1 MQREKETM
9 KKLAKLSIFNTL
21 SKKMVW
27 GFILI
32 IFLGSLLLS
41 LPIATSHQQGTAPI
55 DILFTAASATCITGL
70 TVVNTAT
77 HWSLFGQVVILGMAE
92 IGALGYMTFAVLL
105 FNIIRRHRS
114 MGLSTQLMVK
124 ESLNLEN
131 LSDTK
136 SVMKYVIGLSA
147 VFQLGGVGLL
157 AVDFIPRFGWKRGLY
172 VSVYHSV
179 MSFCNAGFD
188 VFGDSLMRF
197 RNDSYVLL
205 VTIVLIVGGGL
216 GFLVW
221 RDLLLYHERK
231 RLSLN
236 SKLTLTT
243 TGTLFVLGFVILLV
257 TEGNLSGLL
266 GDHMSWVNR
275 TINTLFLSVTPRTAG
290 IVTLPTN
297 SLHSG
302 SIFLI
307 MILMFV
313 GGTPGSTAGGIK
325 TTTFGVLMLQSIA
338 QLRGREDVEFSH
350 RRFSQANISR
360 ALLLVFLASIV
371 ITLATLVLTQTEK
384 IPQGYGLEYIVFEV
398 LSAFGTVGLSLGLT
412 PHLTVIGKVII
423 MILMFVG
430 RVGIFTSL
438 YALSK
443 RQPKVSRLRY
453 PEENI
458 LIG

>member
-1 MQREKETM
+1 MEKI
-9 KKLAKLSIFNTL
+9 KQSQLFDTL

-27 GFILI
+27 GFVFLI
-32 IFLGSLLLS
+32 TIGTVLLS
-41 LPIATSHQQGTAPI
+41 LPVATNGMRGTSFI
-55 DILFTAASATCITGL
+55 DTVFTATSATCITGL
-70 TVVNTAT
+70 TVVNTAE
-77 HWSLFGQVVILGMAE
+77 HWSIFGQVIILGLAE

-105 FNIIRRHRS
+105 FNLMRRNLD
-114 MGLSTQLMVK
+114 LSTQLMVK

-136 SVMKYVIGLSA
+136 SVMTYVVGLSA
-147 VFQLGGVGLL
+147 LFQIGGSLLL
-157 AVDFIPRFGWKRGLY
+157 AVDFVPRYGWVRGLY
-172 VSVYHSV
+172 ISVYHAV

-197 RNDSYVLL
+197 RNDSYLLL
-205 VTIVLIVGGGL
+205 VTIILIIGGGL

-221 RDLLLYHERK
+221 RDLLLFHERK
-231 RLSLN
+231 RLTLN

-243 TGTLFVLGFVILLV
+243 TGALFVIGFLLLLV
-257 TEGNLSGLL
+257 TERNLSILPA
-266 GDHMSWVNR
+266 HTSWLNR

-290 IVTLPTN
+290 LITVPTN
-297 SLHSG
+297 SLQSG

-338 QLRGREDVEFSH
+338 KLRGKKDVEFSR
-350 RRFSQANISR
+350 RRFSASNINR
-360 ALLLVFLASIV
+360 ALLLIFLASIV
-371 ITLATLVLTQTEK
+371 MVVATLILTQTEK
-384 IPQGYGLEYIVFEV
+384 IPKGFGLEYILFEV

-412 PHLTVIGKVII
+412 PHLTVIGKLVI
-423 MILMFVG
+423 MLLMFIG

-438 YALSK
+438 YSLSK
-443 RQPKVSRLRY
+443 RQTTVNKIRY
-453 PEENI
+453 PEENV

>member
-1 MQREKETM
+1 MEKISRF
-9 KKLAKLSIFNTL
+9 KLFDTL

-27 GFILI
+27 GFIILI
-32 IFLGSLLLS
+32 TVGTILLS
-41 LPIATSHQQGTAPI
+41 LPAATNEPQGTSFI
-55 DILFTAASATCITGL
+55 NTVFTATSATCITGL
-70 TVVNTAT
+70 TVVNTAE
-77 HWSLFGQVVILGMAE
+77 HWSLFGQIVILVLSE

-105 FNIIRRHRS
+105 FNIIRRNLD
-114 MGLSTQLMVK
+114 LSTQLMVK

-136 SVMKYVIGLSA
+136 SVMKYVVGLSA
-147 VFQLGGVGLL
+147 LFQVGGACLI
-157 AVDFIPRFGWKRGLY
+157 AVDFIPRYGWKWGLY
-172 VSVYHSV
+172 TSVYHAV

-188 VFGDSLMRF
+188 VFGNSLMGF
-197 RNDSYVLL
+197 QDDSYLL
-205 VTIVLIVGGGL
+205 IVTIILIIGGGL

-236 SKLTLTT
+236 SKLTLVT
-243 TGTLFVLGFVILLV
+243 TGTLFVVGFVLLLV
-257 TEGNLSGLL
+257 TEKDLTLL
-266 GDHMSWVNR
+266 PKGTSWFNR
-275 TINTLFLSVTPRTAG
+275 TVNTLFLSVTPRTAG
-290 IVTLPTN
+290 LVTLPTN
-297 SLHSG
+297 DLQAG
-302 SIFLI
+302 SIFLL

-338 QLRGREDVEFSH
+338 QIRGKKDVEFSR
-350 RRFSQANISR
+350 RRFSQNNISR
-360 ALLLVFLASIV
+360 ALLLIFLASVVIV
-371 ITLATLVLTQTEK
+371 IATLILTQTEH
-384 IPQGYGLEYIVFEV
+384 IPKGFGLEYIVFEV

-412 PHLTVIGKVII
+412 PHLTVIGKLVI
-423 MILMFVG
+423 MLLMFIG

-438 YALSK
+438 YSLSK
-443 RQPKVSRLRY
+443 RQTKFNQIRY

>member
-1 MQREKETM
+1 MEKI
-9 KKLAKLSIFNTL
+9 KQSQLFDTL

-27 GFILI
+27 GFVFLI
-32 IFLGSLLLS
+32 TIGTVLLS
-41 LPIATSHQQGTAPI
+41 LPVATNGMQGTSFI
-55 DILFTAASATCITGL
+55 DTVFTSTSATCITGL
-70 TVVNTAT
+70 TVVNTAE
-77 HWSLFGQVVILGMAE
+77 HWSIFGQVIILGLAE

-105 FNIIRRHRS
+105 FNLMRRNLD
-114 MGLSTQLMVK
+114 LSTQLMVK

-136 SVMKYVIGLSA
+136 SVMTYVVGLSA
-147 VFQLGGVGLL
+147 LFQIGGSLLL
-157 AVDFIPRFGWKRGLY
+157 AVDFVPRYGWVRGLY
-172 VSVYHSV
+172 ISVYHAV

-197 RNDSYVLL
+197 RNDSYLLL
-205 VTIVLIVGGGL
+205 VTIILIIGGGL

-221 RDLLLYHERK
+221 RDLLLFHERK
-231 RLSLN
+231 RLTLN

-243 TGTLFVLGFVILLV
+243 TGALFVIGFLLLLV
-257 TEGNLSGLL
+257 TERNLSILPA
-266 GDHMSWVNR
+266 HTSWLNR

-290 IVTLPTN
+290 LITVPTN
-297 SLHSG
+297 SLQSG

-338 QLRGREDVEFSH
+338 QLRGKKDVEFSR
-350 RRFSQANISR
+350 RRFSASNINR
-360 ALLLVFLASIV
+360 ALLLIFLASIV
-371 ITLATLVLTQTEK
+371 MVVATLILTQTEK
-384 IPQGYGLEYIVFEV
+384 IPKGFGLEYILFEV

-412 PHLTVIGKVII
+412 PHLTVIGKLVI
-423 MILMFVG
+423 MLLMFIG

-438 YALSK
+438 YSLSK
-443 RQPKVSRLRY
+443 RQTTVNKIRY
-453 PEENI
+453 PEENV

>member
-1 MQREKETM
+1 MEKI
-9 KKLAKLSIFNTL
+9 KQSQLFDTL

-27 GFILI
+27 GFVFLI
-32 IFLGSLLLS
+32 TIGTVLLS
-41 LPIATSHQQGTAPI
+41 LPVATNGMRGTSFI
-55 DILFTAASATCITGL
+55 DTVFTATSATCITGL
-70 TVVNTAT
+70 TVVNTAE
-77 HWSLFGQVVILGMAE
+77 HWSIFGQVIILGLAE

-105 FNIIRRHRS
+105 FNLMRRNLD
-114 MGLSTQLMVK
+114 LSTQLMVK

-136 SVMKYVIGLSA
+136 SVMTYVVGLSA
-147 VFQLGGVGLL
+147 LFQIGGSLLL
-157 AVDFIPRFGWKRGLY
+157 AVDFVPRYGWVRGLY
-172 VSVYHSV
+172 ISVYHAV

-197 RNDSYVLL
+197 RNDFYLLL
-205 VTIVLIVGGGL
+205 VTIILIIGGGL

-221 RDLLLYHERK
+221 RDLLLFHERK
-231 RLSLN
+231 RLTLN

-243 TGTLFVLGFVILLV
+243 TGALFVIGFLLLLV
-257 TEGNLSGLL
+257 TERNLSILPA
-266 GDHMSWVNR
+266 HTSWLNR

-290 IVTLPTN
+290 LITVPTN
-297 SLHSG
+297 SLQSG

-338 QLRGREDVEFSH
+338 QLRGKKDVEFSR
-350 RRFSQANISR
+350 RRFSASNINR
-360 ALLLVFLASIV
+360 ALLLIFLASIV
-371 ITLATLVLTQTEK
+371 MVVATLILTQTEK
-384 IPQGYGLEYIVFEV
+384 IPKGFGLEYILFEV

-412 PHLTVIGKVII
+412 PHLTVIGKLVI
-423 MILMFVG
+423 MLLMFIG

-438 YALSK
+438 YSLSK
-443 RQPKVSRLRY
+443 RQTTVNKIRY
-453 PEENI
+453 PEENV

>member
-1 MQREKETM
+1 MEKISHSR
-9 KKLAKLSIFNTL
+9 LFDTL

-27 GFILI
+27 GFIFLI
-32 IFLGSLLLS
+32 SIGTLLLS
-41 LPIATSHQQGTAPI
+41 LPIATNGAHETQFINT
-55 DILFTAASATCITGL
+55 LFTATSATCITGL
-70 TVVNTAT
+70 TVVNTAEY
-77 HWSLFGQVVILGMAE
+77 WSFFGQVVILVLSE
-92 IGALGYMTFAVLL
+92 VGALGYMTFAVLL
-105 FNIIRRHRS
+105 FNIIRRHLD
-114 MGLSTQLMVK
+114 LSTQLMVK

-136 SVMKYVIGLSA
+136 SVMKYVVGLSA
-147 VFQLGGVGLL
+147 LFQLGGALL
-157 AVDFIPRFGWKRGLY
+157 LSFDFIPRYGWKHGLY
-172 VSVYHSV
+172 ASVYHAV

-188 VFGDSLMRF
+188 IFGNSLMGF
-197 RNDSYVLL
+197 RDDSYLL
-205 VTIVLIVGGGL
+205 IVTIILIVGGGL

-236 SKLTLTT
+236 SKLTLVT
-243 TGTLFVLGFVILLV
+243 TGTLFVVGFLLLLL
-257 TEGNLSGLL
+257 TEHDLTLL
-266 GDHMSWVNR
+266 PKGTSWFNR
-275 TINTLFLSVTPRTAG
+275 TVNTLFLSVTPRTAG
-290 IVTLPTN
+290 LITLPTGD
-297 SLHSG
+297 LQAG

-338 QLRGREDVEFSH
+338 QLRGKKDVEFSR
-350 RRFSQANISR
+350 RRFSQTNISR
-360 ALLLVFLASIV
+360 ALLLVFLASVVIV
-371 ITLATLVLTQTEK
+371 VATLILTQTEK
-384 IPQGYGLEYIVFEV
+384 IPKGFGLEYIVFEV

-412 PHLTVIGKVII
+412 PHLTVIGKLVI
-423 MILMFVG
+423 MLLMFVG

-438 YALSK
+438 YSLSK
-443 RQPKVSRLRY
+443 RQTTVNQIRY

>member
-1 MQREKETM
+1 MEKI
-9 KKLAKLSIFNTL
+9 KQSQLFDTL

-27 GFILI
+27 GFVFLI
-32 IFLGSLLLS
+32 TIGTVLLS
-41 LPIATSHQQGTAPI
+41 LPVATNGMRGTSFI
-55 DILFTAASATCITGL
+55 DTVFTATSATCITGL
-70 TVVNTAT
+70 TVVNTAE
-77 HWSLFGQVVILGMAE
+77 HWSIFGQVIILGLAE

-105 FNIIRRHRS
+105 FNLMRRNLD
-114 MGLSTQLMVK
+114 LSTQLMVK

-136 SVMKYVIGLSA
+136 SVMTYVVGLSA
-147 VFQLGGVGLL
+147 LFQIGGSLLL
-157 AVDFIPRFGWKRGLY
+157 AVDFVPRYGWVRGLY
-172 VSVYHSV
+172 ISVYHAV

-197 RNDSYVLL
+197 RNDSYLLL
-205 VTIVLIVGGGL
+205 VTIILIIGGGL

-221 RDLLLYHERK
+221 RDLLLFHERK
-231 RLSLN
+231 RLTLN

-243 TGTLFVLGFVILLV
+243 TGALFVIGFLLLLV
-257 TEGNLSGLL
+257 TERNLSILPA
-266 GDHMSWVNR
+266 HTSWLNR

-290 IVTLPTN
+290 LITVPTN
-297 SLHSG
+297 SLQSG

-338 QLRGREDVEFSH
+338 QLRGKKDVEFSR
-350 RRFSQANISR
+350 RRFSASNINR
-360 ALLLVFLASIV
+360 ALLLIFLASIV
-371 ITLATLVLTQTEK
+371 MVVATLILTQTEK
-384 IPQGYGLEYIVFEV
+384 IPKSFGLEYILFEV

-412 PHLTVIGKVII
+412 PHLTVIGKLVI
-423 MILMFVG
+423 MLLMFIG

-438 YALSK
+438 YSLSK
-443 RQPKVSRLRY
+443 RQTTVNKIRY
-453 PEENI
+453 PEENV

>member
-1 MQREKETM
+1 MEKI
-9 KKLAKLSIFNTL
+9 KQSQLFDTL

-27 GFILI
+27 GFVFLI
-32 IFLGSLLLS
+32 TIGTVLLS
-41 LPIATSHQQGTAPI
+41 LPVATNGMRGTSFI
-55 DILFTAASATCITGL
+55 DTVFTATSATCITGL
-70 TVVNTAT
+70 TVVNTAE
-77 HWSLFGQVVILGMAE
+77 HWSIFGQVIILGLAE
-92 IGALGYMTFAVLL
+92 MGALGYMTFAVLL
-105 FNIIRRHRS
+105 FNLMRRNLD
-114 MGLSTQLMVK
+114 LSTQLMVK

-136 SVMKYVIGLSA
+136 SVMTYVVGLSA
-147 VFQLGGVGLL
+147 LFQIGGSLLL
-157 AVDFIPRFGWKRGLY
+157 AVDFVPRYGWVRGLY
-172 VSVYHSV
+172 ISVYHAV

-197 RNDSYVLL
+197 RNDSYLLL
-205 VTIVLIVGGGL
+205 VTIILIIGGGL

-221 RDLLLYHERK
+221 RDLLLFHERK
-231 RLSLN
+231 RLTLN

-243 TGTLFVLGFVILLV
+243 TGALFVIGFLLLLV
-257 TEGNLSGLL
+257 TERNLSILPA
-266 GDHMSWVNR
+266 HTSWLNR

-290 IVTLPTN
+290 LITVPTN
-297 SLHSG
+297 SLQSG

-338 QLRGREDVEFSH
+338 QLRGKKDVEFSR
-350 RRFSQANISR
+350 RRFSASNINR
-360 ALLLVFLASIV
+360 ALLLIFLASIV
-371 ITLATLVLTQTEK
+371 MVVATLILTQTEK
-384 IPQGYGLEYIVFEV
+384 IPKGFGLEYILFEV

-412 PHLTVIGKVII
+412 PHLTVIGKLVI
-423 MILMFVG
+423 MLLMFIG

-438 YALSK
+438 YSLSK
-443 RQPKVSRLRY
+443 RQTTVNKIRY
-453 PEENI
+453 PEENV

>member
-1 MQREKETM
+1 MEKI
-9 KKLAKLSIFNTL
+9 KQSQLFDTL

-27 GFILI
+27 GFVFLI
-32 IFLGSLLLS
+32 TIGTVLLS
-41 LPIATSHQQGTAPI
+41 LPVATNGMRGTSFI
-55 DILFTAASATCITGL
+55 DTVFTATSATCITGL
-70 TVVNTAT
+70 TVVNTAE
-77 HWSLFGQVVILGMAE
+77 HWSIFGQVIILGLAE

-105 FNIIRRHRS
+105 FNLMRRNLD
-114 MGLSTQLMVK
+114 LSTQLMVK

-136 SVMKYVIGLSA
+136 SVMTYVVGLSA
-147 VFQLGGVGLL
+147 LFQIGGSLLL
-157 AVDFIPRFGWKRGLY
+157 AVDFVPRYGWVQGLY
-172 VSVYHSV
+172 ISVYHAV

-197 RNDSYVLL
+197 RNDSYLLL
-205 VTIVLIVGGGL
+205 VTIILIIGGGL

-221 RDLLLYHERK
+221 RDLLLFHERK
-231 RLSLN
+231 RLTLN

-243 TGTLFVLGFVILLV
+243 TGALFVIGFLLLLV
-257 TEGNLSGLL
+257 TERNLSILPA
-266 GDHMSWVNR
+266 HTSWLNR

-290 IVTLPTN
+290 LITVPTN
-297 SLHSG
+297 SLQSG

-338 QLRGREDVEFSH
+338 QLRGKKDVEFSR
-350 RRFSQANISR
+350 RRFSASNINR
-360 ALLLVFLASIV
+360 ALLLIFLASIV
-371 ITLATLVLTQTEK
+371 MVVATLILTQTEK
-384 IPQGYGLEYIVFEV
+384 IPKGFGLEYILFEV

-412 PHLTVIGKVII
+412 PHLTVIGKLVI
-423 MILMFVG
+423 MLLMFIG

-438 YALSK
+438 YSLSK
-443 RQPKVSRLRY
+443 RQTTVNKIRY
-453 PEENI
+453 PEENV

>member
-1 MQREKETM
+1 MEKI
-9 KKLAKLSIFNTL
+9 KQSQLFDTL

-27 GFILI
+27 GFVFLI
-32 IFLGSLLLS
+32 TIGTVLLS
-41 LPIATSHQQGTAPI
+41 LPVATNGMRGTSFI
-55 DILFTAASATCITGL
+55 DTVFTATSATCITGL
-70 TVVNTAT
+70 TVVNTAE
-77 HWSLFGQVVILGMAE
+77 HWSIFGQVIILGLAE

-105 FNIIRRHRS
+105 FNLMRRNLD
-114 MGLSTQLMVK
+114 LSTQLMVK

-136 SVMKYVIGLSA
+136 SVMTYVVGLSA
-147 VFQLGGVGLL
+147 LFQIGGSLLL
-157 AVDFIPRFGWKRGLY
+157 AVDFVPRYGWVRGLY
-172 VSVYHSV
+172 ISVYHAV

-197 RNDSYVLL
+197 RNDSYLLL
-205 VTIVLIVGGGL
+205 VTIILIIGGGL

-221 RDLLLYHERK
+221 RDLLLFHERK
-231 RLSLN
+231 RLTLN

-243 TGTLFVLGFVILLV
+243 TGALFVIGFLLLLV
-257 TEGNLSGLL
+257 TERNLSILPA
-266 GDHMSWVNR
+266 HTSWLNR
-275 TINTLFLSVTPRTAG
+275 TINTLFLSVTPRTTG
-290 IVTLPTN
+290 LITVPTN
-297 SLHSG
+297 SLQSG

-338 QLRGREDVEFSH
+338 QLRGKKDVEFSR
-350 RRFSQANISR
+350 RRFSASNINR
-360 ALLLVFLASIV
+360 ALLLIFLASIV
-371 ITLATLVLTQTEK
+371 MVVATLILTQTEK
-384 IPQGYGLEYIVFEV
+384 IPKGFGLEYILFEV

-412 PHLTVIGKVII
+412 PHLTVIGKLVI
-423 MILMFVG
+423 MLLMFIG

-438 YALSK
+438 YSLSK
-443 RQPKVSRLRY
+443 RQTTVNKIRY
-453 PEENI
+453 PEENV

>member
-1 MQREKETM
+1 M
-9 KKLAKLSIFNTL
+9 KKLVKLNFFNTL
-21 SKKMVW
+21 SKKMVF
-27 GFILI
+27 GFILLI
-32 IFLGSLLLS
+32 ILGTILLS
-41 LPIATSHQQGTAPI
+41 LPIATVHQQGTAFI
-55 DILFTAASATCITGL
+55 DVVFTAASATCITGL
-70 TVVNTAT
+70 TVVNTAA
-77 HWSLFGQVVILGMAE
+77 HWSIFGQLVILGMAE

-114 MGLSTQLMVK
+114 MGLSTQLLVK

-147 VFQLGGVGLL
+147 FFQIGGVFLL
-157 AVDFIPRFGWKRGLY
+157 AWDFVPRFGWKRGLY

-188 VFGDSLMRF
+188 VFGNSLMAF
-197 RNDSYVLL
+197 QNDSYVLI
-205 VTIVLIVGGGL
+205 VTIILIVGGGL

-257 TEGNLSGLL
+257 TEGNLSSLAGK
-266 GDHMSWVNR
+266 MSWVNR
-275 TINTLFLSVTPRTAG
+275 TVNTLFLSVTPRTAG
-290 IVTLPTN
+290 IITLPTD

-338 QLRGREDVEFSH
+338 QLRGREDVEFSK

-443 RQPKVSRLRY
+443 RQTRVSRLRY

>member
-1 MQREKETM
+1 MEKI
-9 KKLAKLSIFNTL
+9 KQSQLFDTL

-27 GFILI
+27 GFVFLI
-32 IFLGSLLLS
+32 TIGTVLLS
-41 LPIATSHQQGTAPI
+41 LPVATNGMRGTSFI
-55 DILFTAASATCITGL
+55 DTVFTATSATCITGL
-70 TVVNTAT
+70 TVVNTAE
-77 HWSLFGQVVILGMAE
+77 HWSIFGQVIILGLAE

-105 FNIIRRHRS
+105 FNLMRRNLD
-114 MGLSTQLMVK
+114 LSTQLMVK

-136 SVMKYVIGLSA
+136 SVMTYVVGLSA
-147 VFQLGGVGLL
+147 LFQIGGSLLL
-157 AVDFIPRFGWKRGLY
+157 AIDFVPRYGWVRGLY
-172 VSVYHSV
+172 ISVYHAV

-197 RNDSYVLL
+197 RNDSYLLL
-205 VTIVLIVGGGL
+205 VTIILIIGGGL

-221 RDLLLYHERK
+221 RDLLLFHELK
-231 RLSLN
+231 RLTLN

-243 TGTLFVLGFVILLV
+243 TGALFVIGFLLLLV
-257 TEGNLSGLL
+257 TERNLSILPA
-266 GDHMSWVNR
+266 HTSWLNR

-290 IVTLPTN
+290 LITVPTN
-297 SLHSG
+297 SLQSG

-338 QLRGREDVEFSH
+338 QLRGKKDVEFSR
-350 RRFSQANISR
+350 RRFSASNINR
-360 ALLLVFLASIV
+360 ALLLIFLASIV
-371 ITLATLVLTQTEK
+371 MVVATLILTQTEK
-384 IPQGYGLEYIVFEV
+384 IPKGFGLEYILFEV

-412 PHLTVIGKVII
+412 PHLTVIGKLVI
-423 MILMFVG
+423 MLLMFIG

-438 YALSK
+438 YSLSK
-443 RQPKVSRLRY
+443 RQTTVNKIRY
-453 PEENI
+453 PEENV

>member
-1 MQREKETM
+1 MEKI
-9 KKLAKLSIFNTL
+9 KQSQLFDTL

-27 GFILI
+27 GFVFLI
-32 IFLGSLLLS
+32 TIGTVLLS
-41 LPIATSHQQGTAPI
+41 LPVATNGMQGTSFI
-55 DILFTAASATCITGL
+55 DTVFTSTSATCITGL
-70 TVVNTAT
+70 TVVNTAE
-77 HWSLFGQVVILGMAE
+77 HWSIFGQVIILGLAE

-105 FNIIRRHRS
+105 FNLMRRNLD
-114 MGLSTQLMVK
+114 LSTQLMVK

-136 SVMKYVIGLSA
+136 SVMTYVVGLSA
-147 VFQLGGVGLL
+147 LFQIGGSLLL
-157 AVDFIPRFGWKRGLY
+157 AVDFVPRYGWVRGLY
-172 VSVYHSV
+172 ISVYHAV

-197 RNDSYVLL
+197 RNDSYLLL
-205 VTIVLIVGGGL
+205 VTIILIIGGGL

-221 RDLLLYHERK
+221 RDLLLFHERK
-231 RLSLN
+231 RLTLN

-243 TGTLFVLGFVILLV
+243 TGALFVIGFLLLLV
-257 TEGNLSGLL
+257 TERNLSILPA
-266 GDHMSWVNR
+266 HTSWLNR

-290 IVTLPTN
+290 LITVPTN
-297 SLHSG
+297 SLQSG

-313 GGTPGSTAGGIK
+313 GGTPGSTAGGIN

-338 QLRGREDVEFSH
+338 QLRGKKDVEFSR
-350 RRFSQANISR
+350 RRFSASNINR
-360 ALLLVFLASIV
+360 ALLLIFLASIV
-371 ITLATLVLTQTEK
+371 MVVATLILTQTEK
-384 IPQGYGLEYIVFEV
+384 IPKGFGLEYILFEV

-412 PHLTVIGKVII
+412 PHLTVIGKLVI
-423 MILMFVG
+423 MLLMFIG

-438 YALSK
+438 YSLSK
-443 RQPKVSRLRY
+443 RQTTVNKIRY
-453 PEENI
+453 PEENV

>member
-1 MQREKETM
+1 MEKI
-9 KKLAKLSIFNTL
+9 KQSQLFDTL

-27 GFILI
+27 GFVFLI
-32 IFLGSLLLS
+32 TIGTVLLS
-41 LPIATSHQQGTAPI
+41 LPVATNGMRGTSFI
-55 DILFTAASATCITGL
+55 DTVFTATSATCITGL
-70 TVVNTAT
+70 TVVNTAE
-77 HWSLFGQVVILGMAE
+77 HWSIFGQVIILGLAE

-105 FNIIRRHRS
+105 FNLMRRNLD
-114 MGLSTQLMVK
+114 LSTQLMVK

-136 SVMKYVIGLSA
+136 SVMTYVVGLSA
-147 VFQLGGVGLL
+147 LFQIGGSLLL
-157 AVDFIPRFGWKRGLY
+157 AVDFVPRYGWVRGLY
-172 VSVYHSV
+172 ISVYHAV

-197 RNDSYVLL
+197 RNDSYLLL
-205 VTIVLIVGGGL
+205 VTIILIIGGGL

-221 RDLLLYHERK
+221 RDLLLFHERK
-231 RLSLN
+231 RLTLN
-236 SKLTLTT
+236 SKLTLTI
-243 TGTLFVLGFVILLV
+243 TGALFVIGFLLLLV
-257 TEGNLSGLL
+257 TERNLSILPA
-266 GDHMSWVNR
+266 HTSWFNR

-290 IVTLPTN
+290 LITVPTN
-297 SLHSG
+297 SLQSG

-338 QLRGREDVEFSH
+338 QLRGKKDVEFSR
-350 RRFSQANISR
+350 RRFSASNINR
-360 ALLLVFLASIV
+360 ALLLIFLASIV
-371 ITLATLVLTQTEK
+371 MVVATLILTQTEK
-384 IPQGYGLEYIVFEV
+384 IPKGFGLEYILFEV

-412 PHLTVIGKVII
+412 PHLTVICKLVI
-423 MILMFVG
+423 MLLMFIG

-438 YALSK
+438 YSLSK
-443 RQPKVSRLRY
+443 RQTTVNKIRY
-453 PEENI
+453 PEENV